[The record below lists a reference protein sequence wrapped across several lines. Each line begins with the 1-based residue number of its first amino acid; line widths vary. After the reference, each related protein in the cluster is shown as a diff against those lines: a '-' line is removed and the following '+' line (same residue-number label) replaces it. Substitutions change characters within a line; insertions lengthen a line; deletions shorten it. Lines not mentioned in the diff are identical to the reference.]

1 MAETVGTAVAPPP
14 LVALSGVTKRYPGIV
29 ANDRI
34 DMAFWPGEVHVLLG
48 ENGAGKSTLVGM
60 LAGLQQPDE
69 GVISLDG
76 APVQLSSP
84 ERALDLG
91 ISTVFQHS
99 MLVPTLTLAENAALG
114 GRWWQSP
121 DRKGVAAKMAETAA
135 RIGVTLTPAAL
146 TETLSLGERQQA
158 EIVRALMRGAKILIL
173 DEATAIL
180 TPRDAARLGALMRRL
195 AAEGVAVVFITH
207 KLNEAIEYGDRVS
220 VLRLGRK
227 VGGLSPQELRALDAQ
242 SATDRIVSLMFGAAG
257 PRGDREKA
265 DAPPPVAA
273 DAPVVLECLAL
284 HVEAAAVPVSAINL
298 KIAAGEILGIAGID
312 GNGQKEL
319 AEALAGQRPI
329 SSGRIRLDGAFIE
342 GLDVGARRRAGLRYV
357 TDDRLGE
364 GTVGSFAVAINLLL
378 KQIGRPPFWQ
388 DGIERPRRIDDNAR
402 AMVKAFDIRTPSIR
416 TPVGKLSGGNIQKV
430 LLARELTDSAR
441 AVIFAK
447 PTYGL
452 DLNNIA
458 ATRRRIRE
466 AADRGCAAIV
476 ISTELDELL
485 ELSNRIAVM
494 SQGRI
499 VGIVPNDSAAR
510 QRIGELMSGV
520 AA

>member
-1 MAETVGTAVAPPP
+1 MADTAPIVR
-14 LVALSGVTKRYPGIV
+14 LCGVTKRYPGIV
-29 ANDRI
+29 ANDSI
-34 DMAFWPGEVHVLLG
+34 DMEFWPGEVHVLLG
-48 ENGAGKSTLVGM
+48 ENGAGKSTLVSM
-60 LAGLQQPDE
+60 LAGLQQPD
-69 GVISLDG
+69 DG
-76 APVQLSSP
+76 AVELNGVATPLSSP
-84 ERALDLG
+84 ERALELG

-114 GRWWQSP
+114 GRWWANP
-121 DRKGVAAKMAETAA
+121 DRQGQQTRMAQTAA
-135 RIGVTLTPAAL
+135 RIGVTLNPAAL

-158 EIVRALMRGAKILIL
+158 EIVRALMRGARFLIL
-173 DEATAIL
+173 DEATAML
-180 TPRDAARLGALMRRL
+180 TPHDAARLGQLMRRL

-227 VGGLSPQELRALDAQ
+227 VGGITPAEMRAMDART
-242 SATDRIVSLMFGAAG
+242 ATDRIVHLMFGATSA
-257 PRGDREKA
+257 A
-265 DAPPPVAA
+265 VTAAPLPVAD

-284 HVEAAAVPVSAINL
+284 HVDNATVPVAAVNL
-298 KIAAGEILGIAGID
+298 KVAAGEILGIAGID

-329 SSGRIRLDGAFIE
+329 SSGRIRLDGAYID
-342 GLDVGARRRAGLRYV
+342 GLDAGARRRAGLRYV

-364 GTVGSFAVAINLLL
+364 GTVGGFPVSINLLL
-378 KQIGRPPFWQ
+378 KQIGLAPFWQ
-388 DGIERPRRIDDNAR
+388 GGVVRPALIDDNAR
-402 AMVKAFDIRTPSIR
+402 AKVRDFDIRTPSID

-452 DLNNIA
+452 DLQNIA
-458 ATRRRIRE
+458 ATRRRIRD

-485 ELSNRIAVM
+485 ELANRIAVM

-499 VGIVPNDSAAR
+499 VGIVPNDANAR

>member
-1 MAETVGTAVAPPP
+1 MT
-14 LVALSGVTKRYPGIV
+14 
-29 ANDRI
+29 
-34 DMAFWPGEVHVLLG
+34 
-48 ENGAGKSTLVGM
+48 
-60 LAGLQQPDE
+60 Q
-69 GVISLDG
+69 
-76 APVQLSSP
+76 
-84 ERALDLG
+84 
-91 ISTVFQHS
+91 
-99 MLVPTLTLAENAALG
+99 
-114 GRWWQSP
+114 
-121 DRKGVAAKMAETAA
+121 TAA
-135 RIGVTLTPAAL
+135 RIGVTLNPAAL

-158 EIVRALMRGAKILIL
+158 EIVRALMRGARFLIL
-173 DEATAIL
+173 DEATAML
-180 TPRDAARLGALMRRL
+180 TPRDAAQLGGLMRRL
-195 AAEGVAVVFITH
+195 ASEGVAVVFITH

-227 VGGLSPQELRALDAQ
+227 VGGIPPEEMRGMDARA
-242 SATDRIVSLMFGAAG
+242 ATDRIVHLMFGARSAAATVE
-257 PRGDREKA
+257 PT
-265 DAPPPVAA
+265 PVPG
-273 DAPVVLECLAL
+273 DAPVVLECMAL
-284 HVEAAAVPVSAINL
+284 HVEDAAVPVSAINL
-298 KIAAGEILGIAGID
+298 KVAGGEILGIAGID
-312 GNGQKEL
+312 GNGQKEF

-329 SSGRIRLDGAFIE
+329 SSGRLLLDGAYIE
-342 GLDVGARRRAGLRYV
+342 ALDVGARRRAGLRYV

-364 GTVGSFAVAINLLL
+364 GTVGGFAVSLNLLL
-378 KQIGRPPFWQ
+378 KQIGLPPFW
-388 DGIERPRRIDDNAR
+388 ERGVVRPGRIDDNAR
-402 AMVKAFDIRTPSIR
+402 DMVRAFDIRTPSID

-452 DLNNIA
+452 DLQNIA

-499 VGIVPNDSAAR
+499 VGIVPNDADAR

>member
-1 MAETVGTAVAPPP
+1 MADPALADPAP
-14 LVALSGVTKRYPGIV
+14 LIALRGVTKRYPGIV
-29 ANDRI
+29 ANDSI

-48 ENGAGKSTLVGM
+48 ENGAGKSTLVSM

-69 GVISLDG
+69 GEIALDG
-76 APVQLSSP
+76 QKVALSSP
-84 ERALDLG
+84 ERALELG

-114 GRWWQSP
+114 GRWWHRP
-121 DRKGVAAKMAETAA
+121 DRSGCAAQMRETAA
-135 RIGVTLTPAAL
+135 RIGVALHPEAL

-158 EIVRALMRGAKILIL
+158 EIVRALMRGARFLIL
-173 DEATAIL
+173 DEATAML
-180 TPRDAARLGALMRRL
+180 TPNDAARLGQLMRRL
-195 AAEGVAVVFITH
+195 AADGVAVVFITH
-207 KLNEAIEYGDRVS
+207 KLNEAIDYGDRIS

-227 VGGLSPQELRALDAQ
+227 VGGLAPGELRAMDAPT
-242 SATDRIVSLMFGAAG
+242 ATQRIIDLMFGAN
-257 PRGDREKA
+257 KA
-265 DAPPPVAA
+265 AATAVRPEPVAP
-273 DAPVVLECLAL
+273 DAPVVLECMGL
-284 HVEAAAVPVSAINL
+284 HVEQATVPVSAVNL
-298 KIAAGEILGIAGID
+298 RVSAGEILGIAGID
-312 GNGQKEL
+312 GNGQKEF
-319 AEALAGQRPI
+319 AEALAGQRPH
-329 SSGRIRLDGAFIE
+329 SSGRIALDGAFID
-342 GLDVGARRRAGLRYV
+342 GLDAGGRRRAGLRYV

-364 GTVGSFAVAINLLL
+364 GTVGAFPVSINLLL
-378 KQIGRPPFWQ
+378 KQIGLPPFWEK
-388 DGIERPRRIDDNAR
+388 GIVRPGRIDENAR
-402 AMVKAFDIRTPSIR
+402 KMVRDFDIRTPSID

-452 DLNNIA
+452 DLHNIA

-485 ELSNRIAVM
+485 DLSNRIAVM

-499 VGIVPNDSAAR
+499 VGIVDNTAGAR